1 MKLSQKLFDFIPNI
15 TIKDGEGLKRLNR
28 AGDIMGRPMQNRLIM
43 GATAIISQPFI
54 DEHNKRV
61 DKKTARASRNRTIGK
76 ILAGTAVGCVVRGG
90 IYKLVNATTDKDI
103 SIDRWN
109 NLLTPRNSTKIMPHL
124 FKNRMRNYRTV
135 SATLISL
142 VAMLFT
148 NILIDM
154 PLTNKISNFLNKLDN
169 QKYNNNSTNT
179 PSVQPQI
186 QPHTPKERIKD
197 IFDKKGGIS

>member
-1 MKLSQKLFDFIPNI
+1 M
-15 TIKDGEGLKRLNR
+15 
-28 AGDIMGRPMQNRLIM
+28 
-43 GATAIISQPFI
+43 
-54 DEHNKRV
+54 
-61 DKKTARASRNRTIGK
+61 
-76 ILAGTAVGCVVRGG
+76 RGG

-169 QKYNNNSTNT
+169 QKYNNNTNT
-179 PSVQPQI
+179 PSSQPQI
-186 QPHTPKERIKD
+186 QPHNPRERMKY
-197 IFDKKGGIS
+197 IFNKKGGIS